1 MYGHSSPQPIVTT
14 TSACS
19 ASARSRARGL
29 RSARSMPSSAIASTT
44 AGWTRSAGRVPAD
57 AALCR
62 PPAARSKSAWLIW
75 ERPALWRQT
84 KTTCATALGRE
95 DQLLGELAR
104 QTRGGDLDSHGLG
117 VVRDPLDRHLQLAPI
132 AAQDRER
139 GPRVAVLRLADRPA
153 VHEQHSPMLAHPRL
167 VRVAEDQHG
176 RLLGRSEALVEA
188 VRLLLEEVLVHL
200 PRRAVHEVDRP
211 LPHLEAQVEGQL
223 AHEVLR
229 GASRVGER
237 PVDRALAEL

>member
-19 ASARSRARGL
+19 ASARSSARGL

-84 KTTCATALGRE
+84 KRTCATALGRE
-95 DQLLGELAR
+95 DQLLG
-104 QTRGGDLDSHGLG
+104 
-117 VVRDPLDRHLQLAPI
+117 QLAPI

-200 PRRAVHEVDRP
+200 PRRAVHEVD
-211 LPHLEAQVEGQL
+211 
-223 AHEVLR
+223 
-229 GASRVGER
+229 
-237 PVDRALAEL
+237 